1 MLPDAEILDV
11 GSWDL
16 ITIAPG
22 FCHLAT
28 AKPHCG
34 KSDAYDSPSCGTRFQ
49 VRAPAIN
56 GDLSYWVSVEKPVPG
71 VTYAPCLAWQYRPG
85 GWAVITGGYLIA
97 KQAVVRAARS
107 VTFSD
112 RRPVLKFPAQLAGMP
127 GRRQVTSTRFSQ
139 VQGTKFATGY
149 DMTNGSIRVV
159 VVTTVPAVGTGQCQG
174 GADRCYLINRY
185 HVNEAS
191 PDPYAADLFDKNADG
206 LQVSLSGPQD
216 QLGVLRSIFAHLK
229 LLGPDPSAWTTAPIS

>member
-1 MLPDAEILDV
+1 MLHV
-11 GSWDL
+11 W
-16 ITIAPG
+16 PG
-22 FCHLAT
+22 KIVLAD
-28 AKPHCG
+28 G
-34 KSDAYDSPSCGTRFQ
+34 QLSP
-49 VRAPAIN
+49 
-56 GDLSYWVSVEKPVPG
+56 
-71 VTYAPCLAWQYRPG
+71 
-85 GWAVITGGYLIA
+85 GGYLIA

-127 GRRQVTSTRFSQ
+127 GRRQLTSTRFSQ

-216 QLGVLRSIFAHLK
+216 QLGMLRSIFAHLK
-229 LLGPDPSAWTTAPIS
+229 LLGPSPSAWTTAPIS